1 MKRDIRAEL
10 TGILPE
16 NKLSL
21 VPRSYDILGVK
32 NKALAIVEIAEELR
46 SFEQQIA
53 AAIMKVHKNVDSVLA
68 KESKRTGDFR
78 IRALRLVTG
87 NPDTEIIHRESG
99 CFFKLDPRKAYFSP
113 RESMERDR
121 IVDKIREGE
130 KILVMFSGVGSFP
143 IRIAKKHE
151 KVKVK
156 AIEIN
161 PHAHNYCIEN
171 IHLNRVEDRVKAILG
186 DVKEVSPTLNRDF
199 DRIMMPLPKGAYIYI
214 DLAISL
220 IVEGGIVH
228 FYHWAREPDL
238 FSEAQKIIAD
248 AAKGLEKKSEIL
260 ERVKVSQYS
269 PRVWK
274 IRVDARISAADV
286 SHWDM

>member
-10 TGILPE
+10 TGIMPE
-16 NKLSL
+16 DKLSL
-21 VPRSYDILGVK
+21 VPRSYDIIGSK
-32 NKALAIVEIAEELR
+32 AKALAIVEIAEELR

-53 AAIMKVHKNVDSVLA
+53 ASIMKVHKNVDSVLA
-68 KESKRTGDFR
+68 KESERTGDFR

-99 CFFKLDPRKAYFSP
+99 CIFKLDPREVYFSP
-113 RESMERDR
+113 RESIERDR
-121 IVDKIREGE
+121 IVDNIREGE

-151 KVKVK
+151 EVKVT
-156 AIEIN
+156 AVEIN

-171 IHLNRVEDRVKAILG
+171 IHLNRVEDRVSAILG
-186 DVKEVSPTLNRDF
+186 DVKEVSPTLNKDF
-199 DRIMMPLPKGAYIYI
+199 DRIMMPLPKGAYMYI
-214 DLAISL
+214 DLAVSL
-220 IVEGGIVH
+220 IREDGVVH

-238 FSEAQKIIAD
+238 FSEAQKIIEE
-248 AAKGLEKKSEIL
+248 AAKGLDKQSEIL

-274 IRVDARISAADV
+274 IRVDARISAAQL
-286 SHWDM
+286 

>member
-10 TGILPE
+10 MGILPE

-21 VPRSYDILGVK
+21 VPRSYDIIGAK
-32 NKALAIVEIAEELR
+32 NKALAIVEIDEELR

-53 AAIMKVHKNVDSVLA
+53 AAIMRIHKNVDSVLA

-87 NPDTEIIHRESG
+87 DPDTEIIHRESG
-99 CFFKLDPRKAYFSP
+99 CIFKLDPKKAYFSP

-151 KVKVK
+151 RVKVT
-156 AIEIN
+156 AVEIN
-161 PHAHNYCIEN
+161 PHAHNYCTEN
-171 IHLNRVEDRVKAILG
+171 IHLNRVEDRVCAILG
-186 DVKEVSPTLNRDF
+186 DVKEISPTLKRDF
-199 DRIMMPLPKGAYIYI
+199 DRIVMPLPKGAYMYI
-214 DLAISL
+214 DLAVSL
-220 IVEGGIVH
+220 IGEDGIVH
-228 FYHWAREPDL
+228 FYHWAREPDIY
-238 FSEAQKIIAD
+238 SDSQKIIAE
-248 AAKGLEKKSEIL
+248 AAKGLDKKSEIL

-274 IRVDARISAADV
+274 IRVDARISAANCG
-286 SHWDM
+286 HWDM